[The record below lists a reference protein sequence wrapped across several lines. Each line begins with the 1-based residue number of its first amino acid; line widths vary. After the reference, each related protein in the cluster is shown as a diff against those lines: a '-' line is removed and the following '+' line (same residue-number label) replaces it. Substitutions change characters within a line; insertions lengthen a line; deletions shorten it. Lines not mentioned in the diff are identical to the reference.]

1 MLFILVIKESGGF
14 CLSSEAESLRG
25 RYMQVLNPENMKN
38 PPPVDRQEAFTVPQA
53 AKFFG
58 RHPAWIY
65 RRVYLRKLKVLRD
78 GGRIMITRA
87 EIERMLGRQVVHVPK
102 ARRKP

>member
-1 MLFILVIKESGGF
+1 MS
-14 CLSSEAESLRG
+14 
-25 RYMQVLNPENMKN
+25 VLNPENLDVF
-38 PPPVDRQEAFTVPQA
+38 PPVDRQEAFTVPEA
-53 AKFFG
+53 ARFFG

-87 EIERMLGRQVVHVPK
+87 EIERMLGRQAVHVPK
-102 ARRKP
+102 ARRKPQPEAQ